1 MKRRGAKRVKR
12 RALVVNGIFYPENR
26 ETLKERLFSWG
37 LKEGPNGFGSR
48 AQAII
53 APHGAWNLTGSI
65 AAAAFS
71 AVQQKIGE
79 NSRPISRVLLLGTHH
94 HFVEEGIYLSE
105 SASFET
111 PLGDIEVDQRLN
123 RELASCTTMIR
134 INDIPH
140 LSEHSLEVLLPMV
153 KYCFPMAKI
162 VPILMRNGNIA
173 LVSGLGRA
181 LKIVLEKNMEDSLV
195 VISSNVSQATD
206 PVIARHMAEE
216 FCSLLENCDTRTYL
230 TRLSSGGISACGAAL
245 IGALLESG
253 LFYGKNFS
261 SLCSFSHSTG
271 ENNETVY
278 YGAFVL
284 GD

>member
-1 MKRRGAKRVKR
+1 MGRRGSLRAKR

-26 ETLKERLFSWG
+26 ETLKDRLLSWG
-37 LKEGPNGFGSR
+37 LKEGSNCSNCS

-71 AVQQKIGE
+71 AIQQKIGE

-111 PLGDIEVDQRLN
+111 PLGDIEVDQKLN

-140 LSEHSLEVLLPMV
+140 LTEHSLEVLLPMV
-153 KYCFPMAKI
+153 KYCFPEAKI
-162 VPILMRNGNIA
+162 VPILMKNGNISM
-173 LVSGLGRA
+173 VSGLGRA
-181 LKIVLEKNMEDSLV
+181 LKIVLENSMEESLV
-195 VISSNVSQATD
+195 VISSSVSQDPD
-206 PVIARHMAEE
+206 PVLARQMAEE
-216 FCSLLENCDTRTYL
+216 FCSLLENCDSRTFL

-245 IGALLESG
+245 IGALMESG
-253 LFYGKNFS
+253 LFYGKSFS
-261 SLCSFSHSTG
+261 SLCSFSHSTE

-284 GD
+284 SD